1 MRGGGGVENNSL
13 ETELVL
19 VVFRMFQL
27 LNLPKSVSHKSEKKK
42 MNKLTGKREEKHKLP
57 RGGSTEVM

>member
-1 MRGGGGVENNSL
+1 
-13 ETELVL
+13 
-19 VVFRMFQL
+19 MFQL